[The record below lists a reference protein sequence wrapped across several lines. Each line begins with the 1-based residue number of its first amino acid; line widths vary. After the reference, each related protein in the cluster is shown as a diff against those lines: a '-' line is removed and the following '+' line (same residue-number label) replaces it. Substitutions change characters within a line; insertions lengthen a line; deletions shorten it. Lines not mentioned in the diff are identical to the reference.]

1 MGVAVASVVRAAE
14 AEGETSN
21 FLIPNGT
28 FFFILAIF
36 LIVFGVIG
44 RFVVKPVQ
52 KVLEERER
60 LLAQTAQDNRQA
72 VEQDAAADL
81 EYREE
86 LASARSEAGKL
97 RDQARSD
104 GRQVVDEMRSEAN
117 DGVAEKLKQA
127 SNRLKAEGQSLA
139 PNLNASVET
148 LSQTLADRILGS
160 GPRQSSRSRS
170 RE

>member
-1 MGVAVASVVRAAE
+1 MGVAVAGVVWAAE

-36 LIVFGVIG
+36 LVVFGVIG
-44 RFVVKPVQ
+44 KFVVKPVQ

-72 VEQDAAADL
+72 ADQDAAADS
-81 EYREE
+81 EYRGE

-117 DGVAEKLKQA
+117 DEVADRLKQA
-127 SNRLKAEGQSLA
+127 SDTLKAEGQSLA
-139 PNLNASVET
+139 PSLNASVET
-148 LSQTLADRILGS
+148 LSQTLADRILGAGS
-160 GPRQSSRSRS
+160 DQPSRSTP